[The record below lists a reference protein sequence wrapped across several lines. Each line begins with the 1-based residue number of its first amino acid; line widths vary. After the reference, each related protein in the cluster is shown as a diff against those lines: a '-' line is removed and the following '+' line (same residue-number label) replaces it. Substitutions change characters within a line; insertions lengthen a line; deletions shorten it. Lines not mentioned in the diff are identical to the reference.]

1 MLVILLK
8 KKPDNMFIVYPSFGS
23 PDALPFMQVALL
35 SKIKIAI
42 LYTCSYK
49 NVLLQNMNKY
59 VQ

>member
-8 KKPDNMFIVYPSFGS
+8 KKPTICLVYPSFGS